1 MKEYRHILI
10 ATDFSPVSETA
21 ARQAID
27 IAEHYQAALTFL
39 HVVEHF
45 PEHLPHYKIA
55 HEDMDPQEFLIDRAR
70 SELRALCAKLG
81 RADAR
86 QEVSL
91 TSHSAKS
98 EIVGF
103 VESHAIDLIVIGARG
118 RHSLIDR
125 FVGSTATGVV
135 RAAVC
140 DVFIVH
146 ADE

>member
-1 MKEYRHILI
+1 MKKYRHILT

-21 ARQAID
+21 ARQAVD
-27 IAEHYQAALTFL
+27 IARHYEAELTLL

-70 SELRALCAKLG
+70 NDLRALCEKLG
-81 RADAR
+81 RTDAR

-91 TSHSAKS
+91 TTHSAKS

-103 VESHAIDLIVIGARG
+103 VETHDIDLVVIGARG
-118 RHSLIDR
+118 RPQR
-125 FVGSTATGVV
+125 
-135 RAAVC
+135 R
-140 DVFIVH
+140 
-146 ADE
+146 